1 MNRTI
6 CLIFARCLPLAC
18 LIALASVA
26 SIARAEQWT
35 APTAEEL
42 SMTSQ
47 PEVPG
52 AAAVYLFKEE
62 ITDDKLHMWSKYV
75 RLKVLTEAGKEY
87 ANVELKSYSS
97 SEGGGYTVNAIA
109 GRTIHPDGTIIP
121 FTGKPFDKLIE
132 KGQGYKEMAKVFTL
146 PDVEVGSII
155 EYRYQLRY
163 DDQYYFAPSWFIQSA
178 LYTRK
183 AHYLWR
189 PTDKQLI
196 DEGEHGEQLTNVVAW
211 APILPKGFEV
221 KQSRIPGGGALG
233 DSQTV
238 LELNIHDVA
247 PVPDEEY
254 MPPFGS
260 LTYRVMFYY
269 SPYRTMD
276 EFWKN
281 EGKGWAKTNDKFIGP
296 GNKVKDAVKELVA
309 PSDTADQKLRKL
321 YAAVMK
327 LDNTSFNRAHGA
339 AEEKS
344 EGLGEVKSTD
354 DIWERKRGSDG
365 QIAQLFVAMARA
377 AGLQAYVMSVTDR
390 DHNVFVPNYLS
401 FSQLEDTIAI
411 VVIDGKD
418 QFFDPGQRYCPYGHL
433 AWKHT
438 VTGGLRQID
447 NGSALVDTPAEPY
460 TASRI
465 QRVADLKMDEH
476 GEVTGDVKMAWTG
489 APALIWRQRYLRGD
503 ATSLN
508 NDLRTS
514 MEHLMPSG
522 MEVKVTSID
531 NLEDYEKPLSVSYNV
546 KGAIASSTGKRL
558 ILPSDIFETN
568 SKPTFPHAK
577 REEPVVYDYPH
588 SVLDAVRVTFPA
600 SLGLESLPAGEQ
612 FPLQKFAVY
621 VLKTETTPTSY
632 LVRREFDLSNIFYK
646 TEEYPD
652 LRAFYNKFET
662 KDQEPVVLKAATP
675 AAGGN

>member
-62 ITDDKLHMWSKYV
+62 VTDDKLHMWSKYV

-558 ILPSDIFETN
+558 ILPGDIFETN

>member
-1 MNRTI
+1 MKRTN
-6 CLIFARCLPLAC
+6 CRIFARCLPLAC
-18 LIALASVA
+18 LIAVTSVA
-26 SIARAEQWT
+26 SIARAQQWT

-62 ITDDKLHMWSKYV
+62 ITDDKLHMWSKYA
-75 RLKVLTEAGKEY
+75 RIKVLTEAGKEY
-87 ANVELKSYSS
+87 ANVELKSYNSD
-97 SEGGGYTVNAIA
+97 EGGYSINGIA

-132 KGQGYKEMAKVFTL
+132 KSQSYKETAKVFTL

-155 EYRYQLRY
+155 EYRYELRY

-183 AHYLWR
+183 AHYLWK

-196 DEGEHGEQLTNVVAW
+196 HKGEHGEQLTSFVAW
-211 APILPKGFEV
+211 TPILPKGFEV
-221 KQSRIPGGGALG
+221 KQSRLPGSATDDGQAL
-233 DSQTV
+233 
-238 LELNIHDVA
+238 LELNIHDVVPA
-247 PVPDEEY
+247 PDEEY
-254 MPPFGS
+254 MPPLGS
-260 LTYRVMFYY
+260 LTYRVLFYY

-327 LDNTSFNRAHGA
+327 LDNTSFTRTRGA

-354 DIWERKRGSDG
+354 DIWERKRGSDD

-390 DHNVFVPNYLS
+390 DRNVFVQNYLS
-401 FSQLEDTIAI
+401 FSQLNDTIAI
-411 VVIDGKD
+411 VVVDGKD

-438 VTGGLRQID
+438 QTGGLRQTD
-447 NGSALVDTPAEPY
+447 NGSALAETPAEPY
-460 TASRI
+460 TASRV
-465 QRVADLKMDEH
+465 QRVADLTMDEH
-476 GEVTGDVKMAWTG
+476 GEVSGDVKMIWTG
-489 APALIWRQRYLRGD
+489 APALSWRQRYLRGD
-503 ATSLN
+503 GTSLN

-531 NLEDYEKPLSVSYNV
+531 NLEDYEKPLIVSYNI

-558 ILPSDIFETN
+558 ILPGDIFETN
-568 SKPTFPHAK
+568 SKPTFPHEK
-577 REEPVVYDYPH
+577 REEPVFFEYPH
-588 SVLDAVRVTFPA
+588 SVLDAVRVKFPA

-612 FPLQKFAVY
+612 LPLQKFAAY
-621 VLKTETTPTSY
+621 VLKTETTPTSFT
-632 LVRREFDLSNIFYK
+632 VRRELDLGNIFYK

-652 LRAFYNKFET
+652 LRTFYKQLET
-662 KDQEPVVLKAATP
+662 KDQEPVVLKAASP
-675 AAGGN
+675 AGN

>member
-62 ITDDKLHMWSKYV
+62 VTDDKLHMWSKYV

-418 QFFDPGQRYCPYGHL
+418 QFFDPGQRYCPYRHL

>member
-62 ITDDKLHMWSKYV
+62 VTDDKLHMWSKYV

-514 MEHLMPSG
+514 MEHMMPNG

>member
-1 MNRTI
+1 MKRTN
-6 CLIFARCLPLAC
+6 CRIFARCLPLAC
-18 LIALASVA
+18 LIAVTSVA
-26 SIARAEQWT
+26 SIARAQQWT

-62 ITDDKLHMWSKYV
+62 ITDDKLHMWSKYA
-75 RLKVLTEAGKEY
+75 RIKVLTEAGKEY
-87 ANVELKSYSS
+87 ANVELKSYNSD
-97 SEGGGYTVNAIA
+97 EGGYSINGIA

-132 KGQGYKEMAKVFTL
+132 KSQSYKETAKVFTL

-155 EYRYQLRY
+155 EYRYELRY

-196 DEGEHGEQLTNVVAW
+196 HKGEHGEQLTSFVAW
-211 APILPKGFEV
+211 TPILPKGFEV
-221 KQSRIPGGGALG
+221 KQSRLPGSATDDGQAL
-233 DSQTV
+233 
-238 LELNIHDVA
+238 LELNIHDVVPA
-247 PVPDEEY
+247 PDEEY
-254 MPPFGS
+254 MPPLGS
-260 LTYRVMFYY
+260 LTYRVLFYY

-327 LDNTSFNRAHGA
+327 LDNTSYNRAHGA

-344 EGLGEVKSTD
+344 EGLGEVKTTD
-354 DIWERKRGSDG
+354 DIWERKRGSDD

-390 DHNVFVPNYLS
+390 DRNVFVQNYLS
-401 FSQLEDTIAI
+401 FSQLNDTIAI
-411 VVIDGKD
+411 VVVDGKD

-438 VTGGLRQID
+438 VTGGLRQTD
-447 NGSALVDTPAEPY
+447 NGSALAVTPGEPY
-460 TASRI
+460 TASRV
-465 QRVADLKMDEH
+465 QRVADLTMDEH
-476 GEVTGDVKMAWTG
+476 GEVTGDVKMIWTG
-489 APALIWRQRYLRGD
+489 APALSWRQRYLRGD
-503 ATSLN
+503 GTSLN

-531 NLEDYEKPLSVSYNV
+531 NLEDYEKPLIVSYNI

-558 ILPSDIFETN
+558 ILPGDIFETN
-568 SKPTFPHAK
+568 SKPTFPHEK
-577 REEPVVYDYPH
+577 REEPVFFEYPH
-588 SVLDAVRVTFPA
+588 SVLDAVRVKFPA

-612 FPLQKFAVY
+612 LPLQKFAAY
-621 VLKTETTPTSY
+621 VLKTETTPTSFT
-632 LVRREFDLSNIFYK
+632 VRRELDLGNIFYK

-652 LRAFYNKFET
+652 LRTFYKQLET
-662 KDQEPVVLKAATP
+662 KDQEPIVLKAASP
-675 AAGGN
+675 AGN

>member
-418 QFFDPGQRYCPYGHL
+418 QFFDPGQRYCPYRHL

>member
-62 ITDDKLHMWSKYV
+62 VTDDKLHMWSKYV

-418 QFFDPGQRYCPYGHL
+418 QFFDPGQRYCPYRHL

-558 ILPSDIFETN
+558 ILPGDIFETN

>member
-1 MNRTI
+1 MDRTI
-6 CLIFARCLPLAC
+6 SRIIAYCLPVVC
-18 LIALASVA
+18 LVALVA
-26 SIARAEQWT
+26 VAHADQWT

-42 SMTSQ
+42 TMTSQ

-62 ITDDKLHMWSKYV
+62 ITDDRLHMWSKYI

-97 SEGGGYTVNAIA
+97 EEHGGYTVNAIA

-155 EYRYQLRY
+155 EYRYELRY
-163 DDQYYFAPSWFIQSA
+163 GDEWFFEPDWYVQSE

-189 PTDKQLI
+189 PTDKQLNYK
-196 DEGEHGEQLTNVVAW
+196 GEHGEQLTSVVAW
-211 APILPKGFEV
+211 TPILPKGFDV
-221 KQSRIPGGGALG
+221 KNTRIPGGGDLG
-233 DSQTV
+233 NGQTV

-254 MPPFGS
+254 MPPIGS
-260 LTYRVMFYY
+260 LTYRVLFYY
-269 SPYRTMD
+269 SPYRTTD
-276 EFWKN
+276 EYWKN

-296 GNKVKDAVKELVA
+296 GNKVKDAVKDLVV

-327 LDNTSFNRAHGA
+327 LDNTSYNRAHGA
-339 AEEKS
+339 AEDKS
-344 EGLGEVKSTD
+344 EGLGEAKNTD
-354 DIWERKRGSDG
+354 DIWERKRGSDD
-365 QIAQLFVAMARA
+365 QMAQLFVAMARA

-390 DHNVFVPNYLS
+390 DRNVFVQNYLS
-401 FSQLEDTIAI
+401 FSQLDDTIAI
-411 VVIDGKD
+411 VVVDGKD
-418 QFFDPGQRYCPYGHL
+418 QYFDPGQRYCPYGHL

-438 VTGGLRQID
+438 ETGGVRQTD
-447 NGSALVDTPAEPY
+447 NGSELAATPGEPY
-460 TASRI
+460 TASRL
-465 QRVADLKMDEH
+465 QRVANLKMDEH
-476 GEVTGDVKMAWTG
+476 GEVTGDVTMAWTG
-489 APALIWRQRYLRGD
+489 APALNWRHSYLRGD

-514 MEHLMPSG
+514 MEHLLPNG
-522 MEVKVTSID
+522 MEVKVTSIQ
-531 NLEDYEKPLSVSYNV
+531 NVEDYEKQLIVSYSI

-558 ILPSDIFETN
+558 ILPGDIFVTN
-568 SKPTFPHAK
+568 SKPTFSHEK
-577 REEPVVYDYPH
+577 REEPVFFDYPH
-588 SVLDAVRVTFPA
+588 SVLDAVRINFPA
-600 SLGLESLPAGEQ
+600 GFAIESLPTEEQ
-612 FPLQKFAVY
+612 LPLLKFAAY
-621 VLKTETTPTSY
+621 VLKTESTPTSFT
-632 LVRREFDLSNIFYK
+632 LRRELDLGNIFYK
-646 TEEYPD
+646 TEEFPD
-652 LRAFYNKFET
+652 LRSFYNKLEA
-662 KDQEPVVLKAATP
+662 KDKEPVVLKAATP
-675 AAGGN
+675 VAGAN

>member
-1 MNRTI
+1 MKRTN
-6 CLIFARCLPLAC
+6 CRIFARCLPLAC
-18 LIALASVA
+18 LIAVTSVA
-26 SIARAEQWT
+26 SIARAQQWT

-62 ITDDKLHMWSKYV
+62 ITDDKLHMWSKYA
-75 RLKVLTEAGKEY
+75 RIKVLTEAGKEY
-87 ANVELKSYSS
+87 ANVELKSYNSD
-97 SEGGGYTVNAIA
+97 EGGYSINGIA

-132 KGQGYKEMAKVFTL
+132 KSQSYKETAKVFTL

-155 EYRYQLRY
+155 EYRYELRY

-183 AHYLWR
+183 AHYLWK

-196 DEGEHGEQLTNVVAW
+196 HKGEHGEQLTSFVAW
-211 APILPKGFEV
+211 TPILPKGFEV
-221 KQSRIPGGGALG
+221 KQSRLPGSATDDGHAL
-233 DSQTV
+233 
-238 LELNIHDVA
+238 LELNIHDVVPA
-247 PVPDEEY
+247 PDEEY
-254 MPPFGS
+254 MPPLGS
-260 LTYRVMFYY
+260 LTYRVLFYY

-327 LDNTSFNRAHGA
+327 LDNTSYNRARGA

-344 EGLGEVKSTD
+344 EGLGEVKNTD
-354 DIWERKRGSDG
+354 DIWERKRGSDD
-365 QIAQLFVAMARA
+365 QMAQLFVAMARA

-401 FSQLEDTIAI
+401 FSQLEDTIA
-411 VVIDGKD
+411 VVAIDGKD

-558 ILPSDIFETN
+558 ILPGDIFETN